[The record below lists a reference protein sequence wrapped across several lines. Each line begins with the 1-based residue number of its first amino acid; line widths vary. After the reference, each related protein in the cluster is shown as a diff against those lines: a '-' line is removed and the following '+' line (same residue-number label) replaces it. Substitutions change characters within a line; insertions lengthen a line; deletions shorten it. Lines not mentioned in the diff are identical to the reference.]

1 MLFPMCIVLLFIIS
15 GTKGKNK
22 GVFFK
27 VSEGLWALR
36 NRNILWTGHASSILA
51 CSQLCAR
58 KDNCSGGSFAK
69 ERRACSL
76 FSEEVQ
82 AGVSVASLKKDEWS
96 IPLEE
101 VGKNFEIKNVQKLS
115 SSIW

>member
-1 MLFPMCIVLLFIIS
+1 MCIVLFFTIS

-51 CSQLCAR
+51 CSQLCTR

-101 VGKNFEIKNVQKLS
+101 VSKNFEIKNVQKLPS
-115 SSIW
+115 SVW

>member
-1 MLFPMCIVLLFIIS
+1 MCIVLFFIIS

-51 CSQLCAR
+51 CSQLCTR

-101 VGKNFEIKNVQKLS
+101 VSKNFEIKNVQKLPS
-115 SSIW
+115 SVW